1 MAMKVMKAMKVLK
14 VKKCQNF
21 QRCGRNATSSR
32 AKFCQSCFKENAAV
46 KACSG
51 SGNKEAKG
59 NPDNAGNTKG
69 NRDNVGNSQG
79 NPGNAGNTIVGP
91 RKSAAAR
98 RSATKRSAKAALV
111 VKKQWLD
118 KILAGKKDWEIRG
131 CATARR
137 GWIHFAESKAGGKL
151 VGRARLVDCF
161 QVPKATFERHIRRH
175 CVTSLADVPYK
186 SIFAW
191 VLEDAERFTKPFHYK
206 HTPGAVIWVKV

>member
-21 QRCGRNATSSR
+21 RRCGRNATSSR

-46 KACSG
+46 KARSG
-51 SGNKEAKG
+51 SGNKRAKG
-59 NPDNAGNTKG
+59 NLDNAGNKK
-69 NRDNVGNSQG
+69 G

-91 RKSAAAR
+91 RKRAAAR
-98 RSATKRSAKAALV
+98 RSATKRSAKFALV

-118 KILAGKKDWEIRG
+118 KIFAGKTDWQIRG

-151 VGRARLVDCF
+151 VGRARLVDCI

-191 VLEDAERFTKPFHYK
+191 VFEDAERFTKPFYYK